1 MDCPSEEQLIRLRLA
16 DVPTRYL
23 RFDLPGRTL
32 EIGHAGD
39 VQAVIDRLMPL
50 GFGAELQDSRP
61 LEPGWEKAAPDD
73 AAEARVLW
81 QLLSINALMF
91 VVEMLAGWWANSAAL
106 VADAADMLADAAVYG
121 VALLAV
127 GRDTESKRWSARLS
141 GLLQLGLGVG
151 TLTETGRRV
160 LAGHSPDEAV
170 MIGVSLLALAAN
182 VLCLVLVS
190 KHRDQGCTCE
200 PVTSSRP
207 TMCWPT
213 WA

>member
-106 VADAADMLADAAVYG
+106 VADAADMLADAAV
-121 VALLAV
+121 
-127 GRDTESKRWSARLS
+127 
-141 GLLQLGLGVG
+141 
-151 TLTETGRRV
+151 
-160 LAGHSPDEAV
+160 
-170 MIGVSLLALAAN
+170 
-182 VLCLVLVS
+182 
-190 KHRDQGCTCE
+190 
-200 PVTSSRP
+200 
-207 TMCWPT
+207 
-213 WA
+213 